1 MLNPMA
7 KTRITLDLDS
17 EADARLRALA
27 EQRGQEKS
35 SVVADALALLDSLE
49 TSDLDVEED
58 LRRLRNFERTQQ
70 GVPLDE
76 VKAWVQSWGTA
87 NELSPPVPRKLG

>member
-1 MLNPMA
+1 MA